1 MGMEQELDPR
11 RAGKVHWHEAVVKPI
26 KVAPEKLVHKN
37 PLQEM
42 YYDGRDRK
50 HRARDVD
57 LPVRTFN
64 IHISEIP
71 VGGSTRLHK
80 HHNEAVIYIIKGKGH
95 TMIQGR
101 RYDWE
106 TGDFLYVPPFC
117 WHSNHND
124 GDEPA
129 YFMGITNKRLLNWL
143 GLDRKVEAG
152 VDVPV
157 EEAEREIASEEY
169 SPYSWYRIDPQ
180 TGVTFGEEGLK

>member
-1 MGMEQELDPR
+1 MEDAFNPR
-11 RAGKVHWHEAVVKPI
+11 RQGKVHWHEEIVRPI

-37 PLQEM
+37 PLKDM
-42 YYDGRDRK
+42 YYDAQDRK
-50 HRARDVD
+50 HKARDVD
-57 LPVRTFN
+57 LPMRTMN

-71 VGGSTRLHK
+71 VGSATRLHK

-101 RYDWE
+101 RFDWE
-106 TGDFLYVPPFC
+106 AGDFLYVPPFC

-143 GLDRKVEAG
+143 GLDRKVEAE
-152 VDVPV
+152 VHVSM
-157 EEAEREIASEEY
+157 EEVEREIAAEDY
-169 SPYSWYRIDPQ
+169 SPYSWYRIDPEQ
-180 TGVTFGEEGLK
+180 GIRFGPDDRK